1 MDGNNFNNEFDQEL
15 DTKKNDTYDFAYDDY
30 EEYNPQSGSNGMAIT
45 GMVIG
50 ICALVF
56 YWLGSCCTPFLGGG
70 LALVLGAAGLVFSII
85 AMKKQQSKGMS
96 IAGLIC
102 SIMGVLMGIG
112 TLVAMTLVVGG
123 LISLEFLLAGTSSY

>member
-1 MDGNNFNNEFDQEL
+1 MDGNNFNNGFEQEL

-50 ICALVF
+50 ICSLVF

-70 LALVLGAAGLVFSII
+70 LALLLGAVGLVFSII

-102 SIMGVLMGIG
+102 SIIGVLMGIG

-123 LISLEFLLAGTSSY
+123 LISLEFLLGVDV